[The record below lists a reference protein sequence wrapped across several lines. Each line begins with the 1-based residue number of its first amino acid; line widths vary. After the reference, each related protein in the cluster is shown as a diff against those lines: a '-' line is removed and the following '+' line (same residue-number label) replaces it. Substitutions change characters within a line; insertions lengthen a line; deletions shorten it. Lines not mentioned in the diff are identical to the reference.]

1 MLSVRNLQ
9 YRYSQSSFELNVP
22 CFDMQAGQHTA
33 ITGPSGC
40 GKTTFMNL
48 LAGIIPPSSPV
59 ELNFRDEP
67 LHLGNAKQMR
77 VFRNESLGFVFQ
89 DFHLLNYLSLSEN
102 ILLPVTLSS
111 NTGREQ
117 WRTRA
122 DELIKRLGLEDLRER
137 PVSKLSRG
145 EQQRVAVCRA
155 LLQRPALVLA
165 DEPTANLDATN
176 AAGVWELLFE
186 QAQEIDATIIA
197 VTHATEGLERFARVL
212 SFEQLASGDTE
223 DFG

>member
-9 YRYSQSSFELNVP
+9 YRYPQSSFELNVP
-22 CFDMQAGQHTA
+22 RFDMKAGQHTA

-67 LHLGNAKQMR
+67 LRLGNAKQMR

-89 DFHLLNYLSLSEN
+89 DFRLLKYLSLIEN

-111 NTGREQ
+111 NTDREH
-117 WRTRA
+117 WRSRA
-122 DELIKRLGLEDLRER
+122 DGLVKRLGLQDLRER

-165 DEPTANLDATN
+165 DEPTANLDVTN

-212 SFEQLASGDTE
+212 SFDQLNSGGME

>member
-1 MLSVRNLQ
+1 
-9 YRYSQSSFELNVP
+9 
-22 CFDMQAGQHTA
+22 MQAGQHTA

-48 LAGIIPPSSPV
+48 LAGIIPPASPV
-59 ELNFRDEP
+59 ELKFRDELLP
-67 LHLGNAKQMR
+67 LGNARQMR
-77 VFRNESLGFVFQ
+77 GFRNESLGFVFQ
-89 DFHLLNYLSLSEN
+89 DFRLLEYLSLSEN

-111 NTGREQ
+111 TSDREQ

-122 DELIKRLGLEDLRER
+122 EELIKALGLQNLRER

-165 DEPTANLDATN
+165 DEPTANLDASN
-176 AAGVWELLFE
+176 AARVWELLFE
-186 QAQEIDATIIA
+186 QAQEIGATIIA

-212 SFEQLASGDTE
+212 SFDQLNSGGMK

>member
-1 MLSVRNLQ
+1 
-9 YRYSQSSFELNVP
+9 
-22 CFDMQAGQHTA
+22 MQAGQHTA

-48 LAGIIPPSSPV
+48 IAGIIPPASPV
-59 ELNFRDEP
+59 ELKFQDEP
-67 LHLGNAKQMR
+67 MPLGNARQMR
-77 VFRNESLGFVFQ
+77 GFRNESLGFVFQ
-89 DFHLLNYLSLSEN
+89 DFRLLEYLSLSEN

-111 NTGREQ
+111 NPDREQ

-122 DELIKRLGLEDLRER
+122 DELIKRLGLQDLRER

-145 EQQRVAVCRA
+145 EQQRIAVCRA

-165 DEPTANLDATN
+165 DEPTANLDARN
-176 AAGVWELLFE
+176 AARVWELLFE
-186 QAQEIDATIIA
+186 QAQEIGATIIA

-212 SFEQLASGDTE
+212 SFDQLNSGGMK

>member
-9 YRYSQSSFELNVP
+9 NRYPQSSYELNVP
-22 CFDMQAGQHTA
+22 RFDMKAGQHTA

-67 LHLGNAKQMR
+67 LRLGNAKQMR

-89 DFHLLNYLSLSEN
+89 EFRLLKYLSLSEN

-111 NTGREQ
+111 NTDREQ
-117 WRTRA
+117 WRSRA
-122 DELIKRLGLEDLRER
+122 DELIKRLGLQDLRER

-165 DEPTANLDATN
+165 DEPTANLDPTN

-212 SFEQLASGDTE
+212 SFDQLNSGGME